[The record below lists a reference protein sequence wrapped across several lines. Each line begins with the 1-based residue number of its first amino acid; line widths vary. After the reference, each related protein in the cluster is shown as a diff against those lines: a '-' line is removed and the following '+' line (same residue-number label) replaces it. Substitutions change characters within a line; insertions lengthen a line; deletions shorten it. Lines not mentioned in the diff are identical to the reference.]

1 MKVKVEL
8 TDQSGSE
15 GENKNSINDRE
26 KSLDKTYPRT
36 SSVHSK
42 SSFEWKSR
50 VKLCYAPNS
59 PTSLFQ

>member
-1 MKVKVEL
+1 MKVKVEI
-8 TDQSGSE
+8 TDQSES
-15 GENKNSINDRE
+15 ENKNSINDRE

-36 SSVHSK
+36 SSLHSK

>member
-1 MKVKVEL
+1 MKVKVEI

-15 GENKNSINDRE
+15 SENEDTINDRE
-26 KSLDKTYPRT
+26 KSLDKTYPRP
-36 SSVHSK
+36 SSFHSK

>member
-1 MKVKVEL
+1 MKVKVEI
-8 TDQSGSE
+8 TDQSES
-15 GENKNSINDRE
+15 ENKNSINDRE
-26 KSLDKTYPRT
+26 KSFDKTYPRT
-36 SSVHSK
+36 SSLHSK